1 MSRIQ
6 RRAITRWVRSA
17 VLFATIVVTC
27 GCAELLGV
35 ASEGARPVAP
45 VVDAVEL
52 RVVELPTA
60 RGLAAFYCE
69 RLLGP
74 LICSAFGSAERPRF
88 VFDLELAITN
98 QSPAPMPMVQA
109 LVAFQAYP
117 DANDPTSLGTTCVSL
132 CGEPSECPAE
142 GPEACVSDDPL
153 VHDRASFVNAA
164 AGFLVG
170 VATGVVDPRNVSVA
184 MIPAGSTL
192 RTVVRLTL
200 DAPTMLEVMT
210 RLGRDVSD
218 ELRTGQVPAFEIPYA
233 VQGAVWVEVSGFGRM
248 GVNFGPA
255 RGEFR
260 VGDVATR

>member
-1 MSRIQ
+1 V
-6 RRAITRWVRSA
+6 RRCTCA
-17 VLFATIVVTC
+17 VALFITIVVAS
-27 GCAELLGV
+27 GCAELMGI
-35 ASEGARPVAP
+35 AGEGGRPVAP
-45 VVDAVEL
+45 IVDAVEL

-60 RGLAAFYCE
+60 RSLAAYYCD
-69 RLLGP
+69 RALGP
-74 LICSAFGSAERPRF
+74 LICSALGGADAPRF

-98 QSPAPMPMVQA
+98 RSPAPMPMVQA

-117 DANDPTSLGTTCVSL
+117 GANDPTSLGTTCVSL
-132 CGEPSECPAE
+132 CGEPSQCPSE
-142 GPEACVSDDPL
+142 GADACVSDDPL

-170 VATGVVDPRNVSVA
+170 VATGAVDPKKVSVA

-192 RTVVRLTL
+192 RTVIRLTL
-200 DAPTMLEVMT
+200 DAPTMLEVIT
-210 RLGRDVSD
+210 RLGRDVRD
-218 ELRTGQVPAFEIPYA
+218 ELRRGEIPAFEIPYA

-255 RGEFR
+255 RGVLG